1 MTKKLFSCLFFV
13 MAVILAIVPVSAEAS
28 GGTVISTVVPP
39 KYTIIFDIDGS
50 GSVEYD
56 GIAYKDGDTVQVR
69 EGTDMTFRLQADKD
83 YKLKSLSYNGKNVK
97 QQVSDNVL
105 IIKNVQENGTL
116 AVTFAKSGSAV
127 APATG
132 DSSHIWL
139 WTILAFGSI
148 GMIAVTA
155 LKAKKSKHS

>member
-1 MTKKLFSCLFFV
+1 MTKKLFSYLLLV
-13 MAVILAIVPVSAEAS
+13 AVIMLIALPVSAEAS

-69 EGTDMTFRLQADKD
+69 EGTDMTFKLPVPDGR
-83 YKLKSLSYNGKNVK
+83 KLKSVSYNG
-97 QQVSDNVL
+97 QDITDQISDGVVT
-105 IIKNVQENGTL
+105 IKNVQQN
-116 AVTFAKSGSAV
+116 VTFAVTYAKTGSAV